1 MLFTYCLHKYIVY
14 KNSCL
19 HIKIVCLQQYLHCT
33 HIRRTCPPPHHSL
46 SNHQARIYRRLQTET
61 FYNHT
66 ILSHISP
73 SIFHHNCPQCDIP
86 LTTYHLVYSCPPPF
100 APPPLSSGSLRWPAR
115 RRSIKSPW
123 CNEPWIRR
131 RLTVGGWPRPFPA
144 PLAAQ

>member
-86 LTTYHLVYSCPPPF
+86 LTIYHLVYSCPHHPHPIHSTSLEQWESALTSS
-100 APPPLSSGSLRWPAR
+100 APEHQIALVQRALDSAQAR
-115 RRSIKSPW
+115 G
-123 CNEPWIRR
+123 
-131 RLTVGGWPRPFPA
+131 LLDVGG
-144 PLAAQ
+144 